1 MHPIYSSTNSAAHLA
16 PQLVVDRSTALGKTS
31 VTDRKDDTFA
41 KPASNPITRP
51 VTDRLDYPSDQSPIA
66 DTAVSLAAAHSIG
79 HFDCKFKLGLPQSE
93 LPQLKLSELKPP
105 ISSPFASRVFSADK
119 SPPLHWWRVVKLE
132 QFSIHDQ
139 MLLKKSIMGFSI
151 LGEPAWRQAA
161 KGSSSAAIGCALRAF
176 TEWQNDTSTNENNN
190 ENRHV
195 ESKATA
201 GENNPSCK
209 NANTGIFL
217 SSNTADNH
225 LYSGTNTEAQDSQ
238 STSLFLQLTSP
249 PPRVDL
255 AMSALLL
262 CAHEGDATCK
272 LVLAYL
278 MKRYHALALAQF
290 QADVT
295 ACFADILFTE
305 TYFTNPYPADACLD
319 KLRLANLC
327 VDDLCLA
334 NTFLAN
340 TLLANP
346 CLTDTQPTE
355 VHRTNIDPTDP
366 HPTDTHLT
374 DTCFADAHLIDI
386 CINTH
391 HSNDIVFTPCF
402 SNSVLKRDSLKQYLP
417 CFKHSLRCFKLPYSK
432 MHTSCQPQLEGLL

>member
-1 MHPIYSSTNSAAHLA
+1 MYPIHSSTNPAAHLA
-16 PQLVVDRSTALGKTS
+16 PQLMVDLSTALGTTS
-31 VTDRKDDTFA
+31 VTDRKDHTFA
-41 KPASNPITRP
+41 EPASNPITRL

-79 HFDCKFKLGLPQSE
+79 HFDCKFKLGLHQSE
-93 LPQLKLSELKPP
+93 LPQPKVSELKPSV
-105 ISSPFASRVFSADK
+105 SSSAVLKGLSADN
-119 SPPLHWWRVVKLE
+119 PCPLHWWRVVKLD

-161 KGSSSAAIGCALRAF
+161 KGNSSAAIGCALRAF
-176 TEWQNDTSTNENNN
+176 TEWQNHTSSNENN
-190 ENRHV
+190 
-195 ESKATA
+195 SKNKST
-201 GENNPSCK
+201 SK
-209 NANTGIFL
+209 NAKMSFL
-217 SSNTADNH
+217 KSDAIVDNSSGAATDTQTQ
-225 LYSGTNTEAQDSQ
+225 SSQ

-278 MKRYHALALAQF
+278 VERYHALVMAQF
-290 QADVT
+290 QDDVT
-295 ACFADILFTE
+295 ACFANILFTE
-305 TYFTNPYPADACLD
+305 TYFTHPYPTDPCLD
-319 KLRLANLC
+319 KLCLANLC
-327 VDDLCLA
+327 VDDFCLD

-346 CLTDTQPTE
+346 CLANTLLDNSCLADTQPTE

-366 HPTDTHLT
+366 HPKDTHLTNACFTDTHLINT
-374 DTCFADAHLIDI
+374 W
-386 CINTH
+386 INTH
-391 HSNDIVFTPCF
+391 HSNDIAFTPSF
-402 SNSVLKRDSLKQYLP
+402 TKSVLKKDSLKQYLP
-417 CFKHSLRCFKLPYSK
+417 CFKHSLPCFKLPYSK
-432 MHTSCQPQLEGLL
+432 MHTPCQPQLEDLS